1 MTGRMLLKHEAPR
14 DAASISY
21 FSLIA
26 LFPAILV
33 IVYLAVCALIIW
45 QDPARGKK

>member
-1 MTGRMLLKHEAPR
+1 MTA
-14 DAASISY
+14 
-21 FSLIA
+21 F
-26 LFPAILV
+26 LV